1 MKILNVFK
9 IIIATAFVA
18 LVFLVIAA
26 NIKLPQGYK
35 IFVVQGGSMEP
46 SISIG
51 SLVITNAAPSF
62 VSPVPSP
69 RFQKGDIITSANGKN
84 TFVSHRVVDVVEK
97 NNNFF
102 YKTKGDAN
110 KTPDQKLISENEV
123 IGKVSW
129 VVLYLGRLVNFVKQP
144 FGYFLMIIIPSIYV
158 ILSETWTIISEIRK
172 SRVKI
177 SPFNAGITLP
187 IALIV
192 ATSFY
197 FVGGTAAYL
206 SDTANSTNNT
216 FTAAPIFTNHL
227 VINEVMFDPPNTN
240 ACGSENDAEWVEIYN
255 PTGSPV
261 NLDTWSVGDGNF
273 TDNLPNVSLPAGGFA
288 VVSDCTQASFT
299 SIWALPEG
307 TIYIELSSAIGN
319 GLNNGGEH
327 MRLFNSVTL
336 VDDMSY
342 GSNTNAFS
350 PSVPAPVADHSVER
364 DPDGV
369 DTDTVA
375 DFVDRTTPTP
385 GS

>member
-62 VSPVPSP
+62 VSPVPST

-129 VVLYLGRLVNFVKQP
+129 VVLYLGRLVNFIKQP
-144 FGYFLMIIIPSIYV
+144 LGYLLMIIIPSTYV